1 MKPTIVTPP
10 INKKSKT
17 LINKPNGLKIF
28 PSLKIKIVINGMATN
43 IDNAL
48 IQQNIFSINSLFDIL
63 VIELDYKKIGFQ
75 YFQKNKE
82 NLNFFYSLRNLTSLW
97 LMEKILLKE

>member
-1 MKPTIVTPP
+1 MNPIIVTPP

-17 LINKPNGLKIF
+17 LINKPNGLKIV

-48 IQQNIFSINSLFDIL
+48 IQ
-63 VIELDYKKIGFQ
+63 
-75 YFQKNKE
+75 
-82 NLNFFYSLRNLTSLW
+82 
-97 LMEKILLKE
+97 

>member
-17 LINKPNGLKIF
+17 FINNPNGLKIV
-28 PSLKIKIVINGMATN
+28 PNLKIKIVINGMATN

-48 IQQNIFSINSLFDIL
+48 IQQKNFSIISLFEIL
-63 VIELDYKKIGFQ
+63 VIELDYGKIGLSIF
-75 YFQKNKE
+75 
-82 NLNFFYSLRNLTSLW
+82 
-97 LMEKILLKE
+97 LKE

>member
-17 LINKPNGLKIF
+17 LINKPNGLKIV

-43 IDNAL
+43 IDKAL
-48 IQQNIFSINSLFDIL
+48 IQQNIFSIISLFDIF
-63 VIELDYKKIGFQ
+63 VIAMDYIKIDFSI
-75 YFQKNKE
+75 FTKE
-82 NLNFFYSLRNLTSLW
+82 
-97 LMEKILLKE
+97 

>member
-17 LINKPNGLKIF
+17 LINKPNGLKIV
-28 PSLKIKIVINGMATN
+28 PNLKIKIVNNGMATN

-48 IQQNIFSINSLFDIL
+48 IQQNIFSIISLFDIF
-63 VIELDYKKIGFQ
+63 VIEMDYIKIDFSI
-75 YFQKNKE
+75 FTKE
-82 NLNFFYSLRNLTSLW
+82 
-97 LMEKILLKE
+97 

>member
-10 INKKSKT
+10 INKKRKT

-28 PSLKIKIVINGMATN
+28 PSLKIKMVINGMATN

-48 IQQNIFSINSLFDIL
+48 IQQNIFSMISLFDIF
-63 VIELDYKKIGFQ
+63 VIELDYIKIDFSI
-75 YFQKNKE
+75 FTKE
-82 NLNFFYSLRNLTSLW
+82 
-97 LMEKILLKE
+97 

>member
-17 LINKPNGLKIF
+17 LINKPNGLKIV

-43 IDNAL
+43 IDKAL
-48 IQQNIFSINSLFDIL
+48 IQQNIFSKISLFDIF
-63 VIELDYKKIGFQ
+63 VIAMDYIKIDFSI
-75 YFQKNKE
+75 FTKE
-82 NLNFFYSLRNLTSLW
+82 
-97 LMEKILLKE
+97 

>member
-10 INKKSKT
+10 INKKSIT
-17 LINKPNGLKIF
+17 LINKPNGLKIV

-48 IQQNIFSINSLFDIL
+48 IQQNIFSIISLFVIL
-63 VIELDYKKIGFQ
+63 FIEMDYRKIGFTI
-75 YFQKNKE
+75 FSE
-82 NLNFFYSLRNLTSLW
+82 
-97 LMEKILLKE
+97 E

>member
-10 INKKSKT
+10 INKKRKT

-28 PSLKIKIVINGMATN
+28 PSLKIKMVINGMATN

-48 IQQNIFSINSLFDIL
+48 IQQNVFSIISFFDIL
-63 VIELDYKKIGFQ
+63 VIEMDYR
-75 YFQKNKE
+75 NKVF
-82 NLNFFYSLRNLTSLW
+82 NIFKRR
-97 LMEKILLKE
+97 KRI

>member
-1 MKPTIVTPP
+1 MKPTIVNPP

-17 LINKPNGLKIF
+17 LINKPNGLKIV

-48 IQQNIFSINSLFDIL
+48 IQQNIFSIISFFDIL
-63 VIELDYKKIGFQ
+63 VIEMDYRKIGFTI
-75 YFQKNKE
+75 
-82 NLNFFYSLRNLTSLW
+82 YS
-97 LMEKILLKE
+97 EE

>member
-48 IQQNIFSINSLFDIL
+48 IQ
-63 VIELDYKKIGFQ
+63 
-75 YFQKNKE
+75 
-82 NLNFFYSLRNLTSLW
+82 
-97 LMEKILLKE
+97 

>member
-17 LINKPNGLKIF
+17 LINTPNGLKIV

-48 IQQNIFSINSLFDIL
+48 IQQNIFSIISLFDIL
-63 VIELDYKKIGFQ
+63 VIEIYKGKQGYK
-75 YFQKNKE
+75 YFQKDKK
-82 NLNFFYSLRNLTSLW
+82 NLTYFYLERNLPPLW
-97 LMEKILLKE
+97 LMEKIL

>member
-17 LINKPNGLKIF
+17 LINKPNGLKIV
-28 PSLKIKIVINGMATN
+28 PSLRIEIVISGIATN

-48 IQQNIFSINSLFDIL
+48 AQ
-63 VIELDYKKIGFQ
+63 
-75 YFQKNKE
+75 
-82 NLNFFYSLRNLTSLW
+82 
-97 LMEKILLKE
+97 

>member
-17 LINKPNGLKIF
+17 FINNPNGLKIV
-28 PSLKIKIVINGMATN
+28 PNLKIKIVINGMATN

-48 IQQNIFSINSLFDIL
+48 IQ
-63 VIELDYKKIGFQ
+63 
-75 YFQKNKE
+75 
-82 NLNFFYSLRNLTSLW
+82 
-97 LMEKILLKE
+97 

>member
-17 LINKPNGLKIF
+17 LINKPNGLKIV

-48 IQQNIFSINSLFDIL
+48 IQQNIFSIISLFDIF
-63 VIELDYKKIGFQ
+63 VIAMDYVKIDFSI
-75 YFQKNKE
+75 FTKE
-82 NLNFFYSLRNLTSLW
+82 
-97 LMEKILLKE
+97 

>member
-17 LINKPNGLKIF
+17 LINTPNGLKIV

-48 IQQNIFSINSLFDIL
+48 IQQNIFSIISLFDIL
-63 VIELDYKKIGFQ
+63 VIEMDYRKIGFTI
-75 YFQKNKE
+75 FSKE
-82 NLNFFYSLRNLTSLW
+82 
-97 LMEKILLKE
+97 

>member
-17 LINKPNGLKIF
+17 LINKPNGYKIV
-28 PSLKIKIVINGMATN
+28 PSLRIKIVINGIATN

-48 IQQNIFSINSLFDIL
+48 TQ
-63 VIELDYKKIGFQ
+63 
-75 YFQKNKE
+75 
-82 NLNFFYSLRNLTSLW
+82 
-97 LMEKILLKE
+97 

>member
-17 LINKPNGLKIF
+17 LINKPNGLKIV

-43 IDNAL
+43 IDKAL
-48 IQQNIFSINSLFDIL
+48 IQQNIFSIISLFDIF
-63 VIELDYKKIGFQ
+63 VIAMDYVKIDFSI
-75 YFQKNKE
+75 FTKE
-82 NLNFFYSLRNLTSLW
+82 
-97 LMEKILLKE
+97 

>member
-17 LINKPNGLKIF
+17 LINKPNGLKIV

-48 IQQNIFSINSLFDIL
+48 IQQNIFSIISLFDIF
-63 VIELDYKKIGFQ
+63 VIAIDYIKIDFSI
-75 YFQKNKE
+75 FTKE
-82 NLNFFYSLRNLTSLW
+82 
-97 LMEKILLKE
+97 

>member
-10 INKKSKT
+10 INKKRKT
-17 LINKPNGLKIF
+17 LINKPNGLKIV

-48 IQQNIFSINSLFDIL
+48 IQQNIFSIISLFDIF
-63 VIELDYKKIGFQ
+63 VIAIDYIKIDFSI
-75 YFQKNKE
+75 FRKE
-82 NLNFFYSLRNLTSLW
+82 
-97 LMEKILLKE
+97 

>member
-10 INKKSKT
+10 INKKSKI

-48 IQQNIFSINSLFDIL
+48 IQQNIFSIISLFDIF
-63 VIELDYKKIGFQ
+63 VIAMDYIKIDFSI
-75 YFQKNKE
+75 FTKE
-82 NLNFFYSLRNLTSLW
+82 
-97 LMEKILLKE
+97 

>member
-17 LINKPNGLKIF
+17 LINTPNGLKIV

-48 IQQNIFSINSLFDIL
+48 IQ
-63 VIELDYKKIGFQ
+63 
-75 YFQKNKE
+75 
-82 NLNFFYSLRNLTSLW
+82 
-97 LMEKILLKE
+97 